1 MKVCSHLKPLES
13 VSVAQMISRLVGS
26 IPMKY
31 VRCHVV
37 KQVSFLGF
45 STSSQDKTFFFSNTV
60 LQL

>member
-1 MKVCSHLKPLES
+1 
-13 VSVAQMISRLVGS
+13 MISQLVGT

-37 KQVSFLGF
+37 KQVSFSGF
-45 STSSQDKTFFFSNTV
+45 NTSAQDKTFFFFSNTV